1 MPRPMC
7 KGDVRCR
14 MGHPLF
20 LMVITVVV
28 VTSYTATSLATD
40 EDGKLHAMVH
50 AINERMIE
58 PVGEFQHI
66 QLECH
71 L

>member
-1 MPRPMC
+1 
-7 KGDVRCR
+7 
-14 MGHPLF
+14 
-20 LMVITVVV
+20 MVITVVV